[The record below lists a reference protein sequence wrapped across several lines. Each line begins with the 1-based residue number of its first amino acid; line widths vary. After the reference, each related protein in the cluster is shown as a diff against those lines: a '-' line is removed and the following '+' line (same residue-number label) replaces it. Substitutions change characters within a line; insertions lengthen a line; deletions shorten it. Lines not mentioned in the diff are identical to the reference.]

1 MGTGSDA
8 ALRGPGRRRDS
19 LAKTPMDERPRN
31 LRSMLAE
38 AKDLSEL
45 MVDLAYASVCFGHPE
60 LATEVR
66 ALEEQ
71 MSDLVHDMRAVCVK
85 AARRPRD
92 AGGMSSVL
100 QVVSAIERI
109 ANAAVDIARVVTHQ
123 LGIPAELVVSLSA
136 AEEVSHR
143 AQVAEGSAMAHR
155 PVGALELPV
164 ATGTRIMAIRRGRQW
179 ITGVGGED
187 VLMPGDALF
196 MRGSSDGIP
205 RIRELA
211 GDEAWVP
218 PEAPAESSISDLD
231 RAADLL
237 VEMKNL
243 SEVSVDLAYSALV
256 LGDPGLA
263 AQVRQLESRLD
274 DGHDE
279 LELWVL
285 RAAADHA
292 DPAPLRGLLHISKAA
307 EDLGDQACQMVW
319 LVEKGEDVHP
329 ILEIALGDSDEVVVD
344 YPVAAGSPV
353 DGCSLGELGLNIEPG
368 FTVLTILRGQRY
380 LYRPRGPTVLQAG
393 DEVIASGPDEG
404 RSAFAA
410 LLGWNLE
417 RDPET
422 GTDQLS
428 PRAGVLGVRA

>member
-1 MGTGSDA
+1 
-8 ALRGPGRRRDS
+8 
-19 LAKTPMDERPRN
+19 
-31 LRSMLAE
+31 MLAE

-45 MVDLAYASVCFGHPE
+45 MVDLAYASVYFGDPD

-66 ALEEQ
+66 ALEER

-92 AGGMSSVL
+92 ADGMSSVL

-109 ANAAVDIARVVTHQ
+109 ANDAVDIARVVSHR

-143 AQVAEGSAMAHR
+143 AQVREGSDMADR

-164 ATGTRIMAIRRGRQW
+164 ATGMRIVAIRRGREW
-179 ITGVGGED
+179 ITGVGGD
-187 VLMPGDALF
+187 HVLMPGDALF
-196 MRGSSDGIP
+196 MRGSPDGIP

-211 GDEAWVP
+211 GDDVWVP
-218 PEAPAESSISDLD
+218 PEAPEAPSISDLD
-231 RAADLL
+231 RAMDLL

-243 SEVSVDLAYSALV
+243 SEVSVDLAYSTLV
-256 LGDPGLA
+256 LGDQGLA
-263 AQVRQLESRLD
+263 AQVRHLEARLD
-274 DGHDE
+274 DMNDQ

-292 DPAPLRGLLHISKAA
+292 DPGPLRGLLHLSNAA
-307 EDLGDQACQMVW
+307 EDLGDQANQMVW
-319 LVEKGEDVHP
+319 LVEKGEDLHP
-329 ILEIALGDSDEVVVD
+329 ILEIALGDSHEVVVD
-344 YPVAAGSPV
+344 YPVAAGSAV
-353 DGCSLGELGLNIEPG
+353 DGRSLGDLGLNIEPG
-368 FTVLTILRGQRY
+368 FTVLTIVRDQRY
-380 LYRPRGPTVLQAG
+380 LYRPRGPTVLTAG

-404 RSAFAA
+404 CEAFAA
-410 LLGWNLE
+410 LLGWDLD

-422 GTDQLS
+422 GSDRLL
-428 PRAGVLGVRA
+428 PRARV

>member
-1 MGTGSDA
+1 
-8 ALRGPGRRRDS
+8 
-19 LAKTPMDERPRN
+19 MDDRPRN

-123 LGIPAELVVSLSA
+123 LGIPAELVVSLSV

-179 ITGVGGED
+179 ITGVAGDD

-196 MRGSSDGIP
+196 MRGSPEGIP

-211 GDEAWVP
+211 GDEVWVP
-218 PEAPAESSISDLD
+218 PEAPPEPSISDLD

-237 VEMKNL
+237 VEMKNV
-243 SEVSVDLAYSALV
+243 SEVAVDLAYSTLV

-263 AQVRQLESRLD
+263 AQVRHLESRLD
-274 DGHDE
+274 DMHDQ

-285 RAAADHA
+285 RAAADRP
-292 DPAPLRGLLHISKAA
+292 DPAPLRGLLHISNAA
-307 EDLGDQACQMVW
+307 EDLGDQASQMVW
-319 LVEKGEDVHP
+319 LIEKGEDVHP

-344 YPVAAGSPV
+344 YPVAEGSPV
-353 DGCSLGELGLNIEPG
+353 DGRSLGELGLNIEPG

-404 RSAFAA
+404 RGAFAT
-410 LLGWNLE
+410 LLGWDLE

-422 GTDQLS
+422 GTDELS
-428 PRAGVLGVRA
+428 PRAAVLGAQT

>member
-1 MGTGSDA
+1 
-8 ALRGPGRRRDS
+8 
-19 LAKTPMDERPRN
+19 MDDRPRN

-60 LATEVR
+60 LASEVR
-66 ALEEQ
+66 ALEER
-71 MSDLVHDMRAVCVK
+71 MSDLVHEMRAVCVK

-109 ANAAVDIARVVTHQ
+109 ANSAVDIARVVTHQ
-123 LGIPAELVVSLSA
+123 LGIPVELVVSLSD

-143 AQVAEGSAMAHR
+143 VQVAEASAMAHR

-164 ATGTRIMAIRRGRQW
+164 ATGTRIMAIRRGRDW

-187 VLMPGDALF
+187 LLMPGDALF
-196 MRGSSDGIP
+196 MRGSPDGIP

-211 GDEAWVP
+211 GAEAWVP
-218 PEAPAESSISDLD
+218 PVAPVESSLSDLD

-237 VEMKNL
+237 VEMKNF
-243 SEVSVDLAYSALV
+243 SEVSVDLAYSTLV

-263 AQVRQLESRLD
+263 AQVRLLESRLD
-274 DGHDE
+274 DMHDQ

-285 RAAADHA
+285 RAAAGHA
-292 DPAPLRGLLHISKAA
+292 DPAPLRGLLHISNAA

-344 YPVAAGSPV
+344 YPVSEGSAV
-353 DGCSLGELGLNIEPG
+353 DGCSLRQLGLNIEPG
-368 FTVLTILRGQRY
+368 FTVLTIVRGERY
-380 LYRPRGPTVLQAG
+380 LYRPRGGTVLQSG
-393 DEVIASGPDEG
+393 DVVIASGPDEG
-404 RSAFAA
+404 RVALAS
-410 LLGWNLE
+410 LLGWLLE
-417 RDPET
+417 RDLET
-422 GTDQLS
+422 GADRLLPQADLVGS
-428 PRAGVLGVRA
+428 RI